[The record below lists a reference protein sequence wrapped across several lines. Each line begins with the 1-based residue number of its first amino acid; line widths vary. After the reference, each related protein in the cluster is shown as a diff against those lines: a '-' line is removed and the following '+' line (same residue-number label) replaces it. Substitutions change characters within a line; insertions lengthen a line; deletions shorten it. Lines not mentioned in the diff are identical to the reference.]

1 MSDSTRTYRKQNTR
15 MKKKLVGLFV
25 TVILALVG
33 LAIRITYINATDG
46 DKYKRIV
53 MTQAQQQYDS
63 HTIAFRRG
71 DITDRNGTLLATS
84 EKVYNVILDCKVVN
98 TEVED
103 AEGGKEQRYVEPT
116 VRALVRVLGM
126 NENEVRK
133 RLTEENTKNS
143 QYQILRKNISI
154 TEKKAFEEY
163 PVIEDSF
170 EKRKYR

>member
-1 MSDSTRTYRKQNTR
+1 

-25 TVILALVG
+25 MVILALVG
-33 LAIRITYINATDG
+33 LAFRISYINATDG

-103 AEGGKEQRYVEPT
+103 AEGKKRRNAEFSQRCTEQYLFRKE
-116 VRALVRVLGM
+116 
-126 NENEVRK
+126 
-133 RLTEENTKNS
+133 
-143 QYQILRKNISI
+143 
-154 TEKKAFEEY
+154 
-163 PVIEDSF
+163 
-170 EKRKYR
+170 